1 MDYST
6 PAFPVLHYL
15 PELAQTHVHCVNDTI
30 QPFHLLSSPSP
41 AAFSLSQHLGLF

>member
-30 QPFHLLSSPSP
+30 QPFHLQNVTDSDLV
-41 AAFSLSQHLGLF
+41 